1 LELLKY
7 LQTIKYNLLYW
18 QEDYM
23 GISISILVILLAVL
37 APLLRKWIVGMDRY
51 ISETDGRRI
60 DFWGRVIL
68 AILFLLILFF
78 VIDTSNETIV
88 KWFFIIALTIIT
100 AFQSI
105 IEWKYLKNS
114 KEFVVTLLLWLIG
127 LIYFFLFI
135 L

>member
-7 LQTIKYNLLYW
+7 LQTIKNNLLYR

-37 APLLRKWIVGMDRY
+37 APLLRKWIVGTDRY
-51 ISETDGRRI
+51 IDETDGRRV
-60 DFWGRVIL
+60 DFWGRIILVI
-68 AILFLLILFF
+68 IFLVLLFF
-78 VIDTSNETIV
+78 VMDTSDETIV
-88 KWFFIIALTIIT
+88 KWFFIIALTITT

-105 IEWKYLKNS
+105 IEWKFLKNS
-114 KEFVVTLLLWLIG
+114 KEFVVTLILWVIA

>member
-1 LELLKY
+1 MKNY
-7 LQTIKYNLLYW
+7 LLYR

-23 GISISILVILLAVL
+23 GISISILVIIIAVL
-37 APLLRKWIVGMDRY
+37 APLLRKWIVGADRY
-51 ISETDGRRI
+51 ISETVGRRV
-60 DFWGRVIL
+60 DLWGRIIL
-68 AILFLLILFF
+68 AIIFFIILFF
-78 VIDTSNETIV
+78 VIDPSNETTV
-88 KWFFIIALTIIT
+88 KWFFIIFFTIIT

-114 KEFVVTLLLWLIG
+114 KEFIVTLLLWLFA

>member
-1 LELLKY
+1 
-7 LQTIKYNLLYW
+7 
-18 QEDYM
+18 M

-37 APLLRKWIVGMDRY
+37 APLLRKWIVGTDRY
-51 ISETDGRRI
+51 IDETDGRRV
-60 DFWGRVIL
+60 DFWVRIILVI
-68 AILFLLILFF
+68 IFLVLLFF
-78 VIDTSNETIV
+78 VVDTSDETIV
-88 KWFFIIALTIIT
+88 KLFFIIALTITT

-114 KEFVVTLLLWLIG
+114 KEFVVTLILWVIG

>member
-7 LQTIKYNLLYW
+7 LQTIKNNLLYR

-37 APLLRKWIVGMDRY
+37 APLLRKWIVGTDRY
-51 ISETDGRRI
+51 IDETDGRRV
-60 DFWGRVIL
+60 DFWGRIIL
-68 AILFLLILFF
+68 VTIFLVLLFF
-78 VIDTSNETIV
+78 VMDTSDETIV
-88 KWFFIIALTIIT
+88 KWFFIIALTITT

-114 KEFVVTLLLWLIG
+114 KEFVVTLILWVIG

>member
-1 LELLKY
+1 
-7 LQTIKYNLLYW
+7 
-18 QEDYM
+18 M

-37 APLLRKWIVGMDRY
+37 APLLRKWIVGTDRY
-51 ISETDGRRI
+51 IDETDGRRV
-60 DFWGRVIL
+60 DFWGRIILVI
-68 AILFLLILFF
+68 IFLVLLFF
-78 VIDTSNETIV
+78 VVDTSDETIV
-88 KWFFIIALTIIT
+88 KLFFIIALTITT

-114 KEFVVTLLLWLIG
+114 KEFVVTLILWVIG

>member
-7 LQTIKYNLLYW
+7 LQTIKNNLLYR

-37 APLLRKWIVGMDRY
+37 APLLRKWIVGTDRY
-51 ISETDGRRI
+51 IDETDGRRV
-60 DFWGRVIL
+60 DFWGRIILVI
-68 AILFLLILFF
+68 IFLVLLFF
-78 VIDTSNETIV
+78 VMDTSDETIV
-88 KWFFIIALTIIT
+88 KWFFIIALTITT

-114 KEFVVTLLLWLIG
+114 KEFVVTLILWVIG

>member
-7 LQTIKYNLLYW
+7 LQTIKNNLLYR

-37 APLLRKWIVGMDRY
+37 APLLRKWIVGTDRY
-51 ISETDGRRI
+51 IDETDGRRV
-60 DFWGRVIL
+60 DFWGRIILVI
-68 AILFLLILFF
+68 IFLVLLFF
-78 VIDTSNETIV
+78 VVDTSDETIV
-88 KWFFIIALTIIT
+88 KWFFIIALTITT

-114 KEFVVTLLLWLIG
+114 KEFVVTLILWVIG